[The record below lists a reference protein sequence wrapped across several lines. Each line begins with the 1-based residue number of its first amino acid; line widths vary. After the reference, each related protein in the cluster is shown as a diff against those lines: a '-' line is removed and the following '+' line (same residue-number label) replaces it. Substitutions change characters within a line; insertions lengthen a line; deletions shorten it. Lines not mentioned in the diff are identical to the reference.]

1 MNNVTK
7 IFELIEKEK
16 VRQEENIQLI
26 ASENF
31 VSPEVLQ
38 VQGSILTNKYAEGYP
53 NRRYYGGCEYIDQL
67 EQLAITTAQELFKTD
82 YHVNVQPHSGTS
94 ANTGVYLSTLKPN
107 DTILAMEL
115 NHGGHLTHGHKLSI
129 SGILYNIVG
138 YQVTKDEELIDYDQV
153 QKLALESKP
162 KLIICGASAYSR
174 TIDFKRF
181 REIADSVGAI
191 LMADIAHIAGL
202 IAAGLHPSPFGYAD
216 FVTTTTHKTLRG
228 PRGGMIFCKQE
239 YAKKLDSAVFPGIQ
253 GGPLEHVIAAK
264 AVCFSQNLEPEF
276 VTYQEQVI
284 KNAKAFAKEFQKL
297 GYRVIS
303 STTDN
308 HLLMLDMVSSKN
320 ITGDIVEKL
329 LDEHNI
335 TINKNSIPYD
345 TNPPM
350 KPSGI
355 RVGTPAM
362 TTRGYLE
369 NDFVLLAQKIDTI
382 INQYID
388 TTKPGN

>member
-1 MNNVTK
+1 MSTVNK

-16 VRQEENIQLI
+16 IRQEENIQLI

-31 VSPEVLQ
+31 VSQAVLD

-53 NRRYYGGCEYIDQL
+53 NRRYYGGCENIDLL
-67 EQLAITTAQELFKTD
+67 EQIAIDTAKQLFKTD

-94 ANTGVYLSTLKPN
+94 ANTGVYMSVLKPN

-138 YQVTKDEELIDYDQV
+138 YQVDKTTEEIDYDQV
-153 QKLALESKP
+153 EKLALEHKP

-174 TIDFKRF
+174 TINFQRFKQ
-181 REIADSVGAI
+181 IADKVGAL
-191 LMADIAHIAGL
+191 LMADIAHIAGI
-202 IAAGLHPSPFGYAD
+202 IAANLHPSPFGYAD
-216 FVTTTTHKTLRG
+216 FITTTTHKTLRG

-239 YAKKLDSAVFPGIQ
+239 FAKKLDSAVFPGIQ

-264 AVCFSQNLEPEF
+264 GVSFIQNLEPEF
-276 VTYQEQVI
+276 IEYQKQVLT
-284 KNAKAFAKEFQKL
+284 NAKAFANQFEKL
-297 GYRVIS
+297 GYRIIS
-303 STTDN
+303 KTTDN
-308 HLLMLDMVSSKN
+308 HLLMLDTVTSKN

-329 LDEHNI
+329 LDKHNI
-335 TINKNSIPYD
+335 TINKNSIPFD
-345 TNPPM
+345 QNPPM

-355 RVGTPAM
+355 RLGTPAM
-362 TTRGYLE
+362 TTRGYKE
-369 NDFVLLAQKIDTI
+369 QDFIELATKIDTI
-382 INQYID
+382 INNYL
-388 TTKPGN
+388 KEENL